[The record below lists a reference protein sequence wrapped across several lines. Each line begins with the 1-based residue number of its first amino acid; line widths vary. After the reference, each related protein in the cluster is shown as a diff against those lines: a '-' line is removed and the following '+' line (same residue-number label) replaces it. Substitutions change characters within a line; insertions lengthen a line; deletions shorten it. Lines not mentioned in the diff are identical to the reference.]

1 MTWKFPQSGSQGL
14 EPTTDSQVTTVSPTR
29 RRRVTSAS
37 IAPSG
42 WLKPCS
48 ARVRSH
54 HPPPTHRL
62 LVAKPSTTR
71 PGRSPSNLV
80 PPGGQRGR
88 PPTNTSG
95 VWCDLGRNQRWSN
108 NVVYEYKLLAC
119 PMLFTYN
126 RSAHQK
132 EKKKRSSEI
141 LRLKISRTFSCLFA
155 ISFRENSKFASLFIV
170 STNTDLKC
178 SSYVQ
183 VNYENNLVA
192 NIYFRKIVTK
202 FQKGILQEMF

>member
-1 MTWKFPQSGSQGL
+1 MIWKFPQSGSQGP
-14 EPTTDSQVTTVSPTR
+14 EPTTDSQATTVSPTR

-42 WLKPCS
+42 WPKPCS
-48 ARVRSH
+48 ARVRSL

-71 PGRSPSNLV
+71 PGHSPSSLV
-80 PPGGQRGR
+80 APGGQRGR

-132 EKKKRSSEI
+132 EKKEVWKTV
-141 LRLKISRTFSCLFA
+141 SRTFSCLFA

-170 STNTDLKC
+170 STNTDFLKC

-202 FQKGILQEMF
+202 LQKGILQEMF